1 MPFSNINI
9 VLTPAQVA
17 AIQAAINALKAP
29 ANMPVQFNLTKAE
42 RGSVPNISNE
52 RYPYVQRSVQI
63 HAPTNPVLASGVAGL
78 GVGTLAE
85 ATNDLTFYDQMKSFI
100 LQILQVVEIYKD
112 TQQVAGGEA
121 YNWMSE
127 LYKYSKQ
134 AALNQVPGA
143 DAVVDDLKTLFEG
156 QGNEGDVPP
165 PPPPPPTPTP

>member
-9 VLTPAQVA
+9 TLTPAQIL
-17 AIQAAINALKAP
+17 AIQKAISELKNP
-29 ANMPVQFNLTKAE
+29 SNMPVQFNLTKAE
-42 RGSVPNISNE
+42 RTSIPNISNE

-63 HAPTNPVLASGVAGL
+63 HGPTNPVLANGVAGL

-100 LQILQVVEIYKD
+100 LQLLQVVEIYQD

-121 YNWMSE
+121 FNWMEE
-127 LYKYSKQ
+127 LYDYSKS
-134 AALNQVPGA
+134 AAKNQVPGA

-156 QGNEGDVPP
+156 QGGPGA
-165 PPPPPPTPTP
+165 PTP

>member
-9 VLTPAQVA
+9 TLTPKQVA
-17 AIQAAINALKAP
+17 AIQAAIDALKNP
-29 ANMPVQFNLTKAE
+29 ANMPVQFNLTKGE

-52 RYPYVQRSVQI
+52 RYPYVQRTVQI
-63 HAPTNPVLASGVAGL
+63 HAPNNPVLTNAVAGL
-78 GVGTLAE
+78 GVGTLGE

-100 LQILQVVEIYKD
+100 LQILQVAEIYKD

-121 YNWMSE
+121 FNWMSE
-127 LYKYSKQ
+127 FYKYAKQ

-156 QGNEGDVPP
+156 QGGVPVDT
-165 PPPPPPTPTP
+165 PPPPPPTP